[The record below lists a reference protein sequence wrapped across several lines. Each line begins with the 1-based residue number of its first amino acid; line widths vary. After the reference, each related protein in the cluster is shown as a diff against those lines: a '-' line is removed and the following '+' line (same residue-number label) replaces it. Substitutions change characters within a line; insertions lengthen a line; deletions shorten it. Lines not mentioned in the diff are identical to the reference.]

1 MRNSI
6 VKNQI
11 RLWLLPLLMFV
22 IASPLAGQEE
32 RQDERPDTAK
42 LLPETTQMYV
52 EIGNIREFM
61 EKMQETGMGQVFE
74 NEKVADLVDNLYTD
88 MAENYEDIKEDVGLG
103 LEDFQDLP
111 QGEISFAII
120 APKRDDLQYVFF
132 MEVDS
137 ESDAFNN
144 VMNRSRE
151 VAERLVNHRWSKRP
165 KTLPSKRLLL
175 MACSLRLFK
184 KMDCS

>member
-1 MRNSI
+1 METAQFLLSFDSKQYEKLDREKSGS
-6 VKNQI
+6 

-22 IASPLAGQEE
+22 IASPLSGQEE

-88 MAENYEDIKEDVGLG
+88 MAGKL
-103 LEDFQDLP
+103 
-111 QGEISFAII
+111 
-120 APKRDDLQYVFF
+120 
-132 MEVDS
+132 
-137 ESDAFNN
+137 
-144 VMNRSRE
+144 
-151 VAERLVNHRWSKRP
+151 
-165 KTLPSKRLLL
+165 
-175 MACSLRLFK
+175 
-184 KMDCS
+184 